1 MTDMQLLYLKVRAEQ
16 KIGHRAALREMS
28 RRTGIDPDSIDR
40 VLQRARRAD
49 AIDAKRAKKA
59 AKAVA

>member
-1 MTDMQLLYLKVRAEQ
+1 MTDMQLLYLKTRTEQ
-16 KIGHRAALREMS
+16 KCGHRAALRAMS
-28 RRTGIDPDSIDR
+28 RETGIDPDTIDR

-59 AKAVA
+59 KVTA

>member
-1 MTDMQLLYLKVRAEQ
+1 MTDMQMLYLKTRAEQ
-16 KIGHRAALREMS
+16 HCGHRAALRQMAA
-28 RRTGIDPDSIDR
+28 RTKIDPDTIDR

-59 AKAVA
+59 VA